1 MIHRK
6 DCAQRLECAGLM
18 SYIYKMHSHSQQLT
32 HVSAAFTTSL
42 LSLISLGLL
51 LALLRSRADK

>member
-1 MIHRK
+1 MR
-6 DCAQRLECAGLM
+6 
-18 SYIYKMHSHSQQLT
+18 YIYLMHSHSQQLT
-32 HVSAAFTTSL
+32 QVSAAFTTPL